1 MFSTTSLEQVT
12 LEVGAICLSTCN
24 LPVGWCV
31 EPPPCSL
38 SLSLNSPSQRL
49 PWLTVCWFHTGGCYT
64 VRPLWTCVP
73 GSPAPWTPWRTWSGN
88 LCRPLRN
95 LAAAALCLSVIGF
108 TQHNSKI
115 VHFFERLLLQHYKHK
130 RVSWETF
137 VVSAELFYGLL
148 VGFVTWQKSYLAGLK
163 ILTWDAGA
171 KLVRKLRDEVIVDP
185 IFHRSKHDDWPRV
198 INCNMQTERDQLTR
212 RRMLS

>member
-115 VHFFERLLLQHYKHK
+115 VHFFERLLLQHYKHSVFHEK
-130 RVSWETF
+130 PLWSLQNYSTVYWWDSSRGRSHTWLGLRYSRGTQEPNLSGNSEMRSSLIRSFIGPSTMTGRV
-137 VVSAELFYGLL
+137 
-148 VGFVTWQKSYLAGLK
+148 
-163 ILTWDAGA
+163 
-171 KLVRKLRDEVIVDP
+171 
-185 IFHRSKHDDWPRV
+185 
-198 INCNMQTERDQLTR
+198 
-212 RRMLS
+212 